1 MMESLLHGIRVLE
14 STSWMQG
21 PAVGSMLGD
30 LGADVI
36 KIEDR
41 VHGDGVRGIM
51 PTLRAQAGAKER
63 NYVFESVNRNKR
75 GIAVDL
81 HKQAGRDIV
90 YKLIQTADI
99 FVHNLRPDVP
109 QTLGIDY
116 EALSSHNPKIIYVE
130 ASGMGPEGPDRL
142 EPSYELTIM
151 GRTGMLFMAG
161 EPGSPPLM
169 PLPGLGD
176 MIGAMVATLATI
188 AALLA
193 RERDGIG
200 QKVSTSLL
208 GSLLMVGNV
217 PITGKL
223 LMGSSLAR
231 RSTNTMAN
239 PLWNHY
245 KCGDDKWINLA
256 MLQADKHWPALC
268 RLMGIEYLEK
278 DPRFAAI
285 EARSKNSEELIT
297 ILNGVF
303 GTKPQEEWVQRFRE
317 SGELIYGPINTIDDA
332 VEDPQILANRYLID
346 YEHPVYGL
354 SKLLGFPYQFSEAEL
369 SVKRPAPEF
378 GQHTEEVLVESGYT
392 WEDIIRL
399 KEQEV
404 IP

>member
-1 MMESLLHGIRVLE
+1 MEGLLHGIRVLE

-41 VHGDGVRGIM
+41 VHGDGLRGIM

-63 NYVFESVNRNKR
+63 NYIFESVNRNKR
-75 GIAVDL
+75 SIAIDL
-81 HKQAGRDIV
+81 HKQEGRDIV
-90 YKLIQTADI
+90 YKLVQTTDI
-99 FVHNLRPDVP
+99 FLHNLRPDAP

-116 EALSSHNPKIIYVE
+116 EALYRHNPNIIYVE
-130 ASGMGPEGPDRL
+130 ASGMGPEGPARL
-142 EPSYELTIM
+142 EPSYELVTM
-151 GRTGMLFMAG
+151 GRTGLLFMAG

-176 MIGAMVATLATI
+176 MIGALAATLATI

-193 RERDGIG
+193 RERDGVG
-200 QKVSTSLL
+200 QKVSSSLL
-208 GSLLMVGNV
+208 GSLLTVGTV
-217 PITGKL
+217 PMTGKL

-231 RSTNTMAN
+231 RSTATMAN

-256 MLQADKHWPALC
+256 MLQADKYWPALC
-268 RLMGIEYLEK
+268 RLMGIEHLER
-278 DPRFAAI
+278 DPRFATI
-285 EARSKNSEELIT
+285 EARSKSAEELIT

-303 GTKPQEEWVQRFRE
+303 GTKPREEWVKLFRE
-317 SGELIYGPINTIDDA
+317 SGELIFGPINTIDDA
-332 VEDPQILANRYLID
+332 VNDPQILANRYIID

-354 SKLLGFPYQFSEAEL
+354 CKMLGFPYQFSKSQL
-369 SVKRPAPEF
+369 SVRRPAPEF
-378 GQHTEEVLVESGYT
+378 GQHTEEVLMEIGYT
-392 WEDIIRL
+392 WEDIAGL
-399 KEQEV
+399 KEREV
-404 IP
+404 MP